1 MECIRLV
8 QENVKFLNQTVYLSG
23 QTFLDCTFEHCTLL
37 IREGGTVFSNC
48 KVVGCIFHIDML
60 VSDHHLWK
68 EFLDGLGRH
77 RYIRVCR
84 GS

>member
-37 IREGGTVFSNC
+37 IREGG
-48 KVVGCIFHIDML
+48 
-60 VSDHHLWK
+60 SD
-68 EFLDGLGRH
+68 FN
-77 RYIRVCR
+77 
-84 GS
+84 